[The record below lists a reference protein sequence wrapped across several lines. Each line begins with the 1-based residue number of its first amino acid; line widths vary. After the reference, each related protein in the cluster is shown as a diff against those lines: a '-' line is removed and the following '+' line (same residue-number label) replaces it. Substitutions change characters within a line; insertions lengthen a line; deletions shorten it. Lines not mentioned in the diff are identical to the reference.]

1 MKLAFRQHKKT
12 NNIHYWNKY
21 QTLRNKEI
29 IELRKSKQFYSH
41 NLDKLLSS
49 SDCNSKMFWKISKQ
63 ILNLGQTSTSILTL
77 HHNSIYA
84 ESDFDKAKMLNTYF
98 SSHSVV
104 DYTNKQLPPIPHINH
119 SIESITITTQDV
131 SNVFQHLDIIK
142 ACGPDSISPRL
153 LKEGCYILAH
163 PYSII
168 LTALLN
174 KDTSPRH
181 GKTLMSPQFTKK
193 KTNHYLA
200 ITYLQLLSKLFIDSD
215 FCHNYL
221 HTLYLFES
229 L

>member
-29 IELRKSKQFYSH
+29 IELRKSKQLYSH

-63 ILNLGQTSTSILTL
+63 ILNLGQTSTSIPTL

-131 SNVFQHLDIIK
+131 SDVFQHLDIIK
-142 ACGPDSISPRL
+142 ACGPDSIKPSSAERRL
-153 LKEGCYILAH
+153 LYSCSPIFNYFNCSLEQGYFPSSWKDANVTPIYEKEDKPLPSNYI
-163 PYSII
+163 P
-168 LTALLN
+168 TAAFQ
-174 KDTSPRH
+174 TFYR
-181 GKTLMSPQFTKK
+181 
-193 KTNHYLA
+193 
-200 ITYLQLLSKLFIDSD
+200 
-215 FCHNYL
+215 
-221 HTLYLFES
+221 
-229 L
+229 